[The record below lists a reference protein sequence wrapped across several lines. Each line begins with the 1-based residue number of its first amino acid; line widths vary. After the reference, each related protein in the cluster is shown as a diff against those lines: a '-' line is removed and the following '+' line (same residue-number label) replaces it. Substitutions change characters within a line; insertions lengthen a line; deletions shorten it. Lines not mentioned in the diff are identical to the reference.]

1 MNLFPDEKS
10 SHCGAAS
17 LPTTT
22 APRADPWV
30 HGPQTETLLPVVA
43 FLSETFCDGA
53 SVHARNPRHVVPKS
67 AMRTVS
73 TCFSGALLRPL
84 LFKPLRQALYGG
96 IVGCRERV
104 LRHYDCHG
112 IDPRSLEIPA
122 TRKIR
127 SAQAGILTAARTLV
141 SPVRPCRRLARHNFP
156 RLDRSAQGFGLQGDY
171 SIVQTA
177 QTAQSQEV

>member
-30 HGPQTETLLPVVA
+30 HGPQRETLLPVVA

-96 IVGCRERV
+96 IVGCREGV

-127 SAQAGILTAARTLV
+127 SAQAEQGSSLLRGPWYPLFVLVVGWHAIISHDWIGQHKDLAFKGII
-141 SPVRPCRRLARHNFP
+141 
-156 RLDRSAQGFGLQGDY
+156 Q
-171 SIVQTA
+171 
-177 QTAQSQEV
+177 